1 MLGNLNNAPASIRC
15 LNEKHSELKSFGLVR
30 KRSLHMNQQWA
41 GIDFKMAE
49 ISQAAKDAE
58 FKPLK
63 A

>member
-1 MLGNLNNAPASIRC
+1 MLGSLNNAPASIRC
-15 LNEKHSELKSFGLVR
+15 LNGKHSELKPFGLVK

-41 GIDFKMAE
+41 GIDFKMPE